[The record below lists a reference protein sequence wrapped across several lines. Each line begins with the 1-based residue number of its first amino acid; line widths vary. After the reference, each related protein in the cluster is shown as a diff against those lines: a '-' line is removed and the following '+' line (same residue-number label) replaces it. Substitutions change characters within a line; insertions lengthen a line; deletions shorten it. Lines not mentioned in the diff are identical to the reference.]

1 MDNNNKFQRE
11 VLDRLIVL
19 ETLLKQQDYKG
30 LSKKTDEAYH
40 LALQNKQEIDE
51 LKDRNRWILRAI
63 VGALIAGF
71 VGLLFVYIKLGL
83 GVN

>member
-1 MDNNNKFQRE
+1 MDNNSKFQRE

-40 LALQNKQEIDE
+40 LATQNKKEIEE
-51 LKDRNRWILRAI
+51 LKEKNKWFSRAI
-63 VGALIAGF
+63 VGAVITAL
-71 VGLLFVYIKLGL
+71 VGLLFVYLKLGL

>member
-1 MDNNNKFQRE
+1 MDNNSKFQRE

-30 LSKKTDEAYH
+30 LSQKTDETYH
-40 LALQNKQEIDE
+40 LALQNKQEIEE
-51 LKDRNRWILRAI
+51 LKEKQKWFSRAI
-63 VGALIAGF
+63 VGAIITGL
-71 VGLLFVYIKLGL
+71 VGLLFVYLKLGL